1 MATQS
6 LYRRYRPRRFSE
18 LKGQDHIV
26 RALRDAVRAGREGQA
41 YLFSGP
47 RGTGKTTTA
56 RILAKVLNCTDPVDG
71 EPCCACE
78 SCLAVEAGNSYDVFE
93 LDAAS
98 NNSVDDV
105 RSLIDKVSL
114 GTPGRHKVYIL
125 DEVHMLGP
133 GASAAL
139 LKVLEEP
146 PSHVVFVLAT
156 TDPQRLKDTIRSRT
170 QHLQFHLL
178 PSDTLADH
186 VRWVA
191 DDAGIELD
199 EDMLDAALDRGGGSA
214 RDTLS
219 ALELLASTGGE
230 DSERIDL
237 GEFTTAVANRDAG
250 QALAAVAHAVNA
262 GHDPRTL
269 CEHLLRHLRD
279 LFLSLM
285 APELVQAR
293 ADRIDELATT
303 AREMGAADVV
313 RTMERLGTAL
323 VEMRFAPDPRIMLEV
338 ALVQLTHDAT
348 GDDTSALASRLDR
361 LEKAVAAGAT
371 AAAAPAPA
379 PAPRDPA
386 TGRAVVGGR
395 ARRGDASGS
404 IPRPNAEAAA
414 PADAPAPAA
423 APEPAPAADTP
434 APAADAPAAAPTAAA
449 PAGPIDA
456 HRFAEIW
463 DDAVKP
469 ALRPIVRALYSP
481 CDVASISTDGGAATL
496 VMSAPTPAHAEKC
509 TQHIEAVTAAVSAAL
524 GMPAAV
530 SITGAAAP
538 PASSASGGSTVGA
551 AAAAT
556 AIEEEVIDPDEL
568 TNAPSVPA
576 ASPED
581 AVADIFPNTRIV
593 TTDE

>member
-237 GEFTTAVANRDAG
+237 AEFTTAVANRDAG

-449 PAGPIDA
+449 PVGPIDA

-538 PASSASGGSTVGA
+538 PAPSASGGSTAGA

-568 TNAPSVPA
+568 TNAPSAPA

>member
-56 RILAKVLNCTDPVDG
+56 RILAKVLNCTEPVDG

-449 PAGPIDA
+449 PVGPIDA

-538 PASSASGGSTVGA
+538 PAPSASGGSTAGA

>member
-449 PAGPIDA
+449 PVGPIDA

-538 PASSASGGSTVGA
+538 PAPSASGGSTAGA

>member
-1 MATQS
+1 
-6 LYRRYRPRRFSE
+6 
-18 LKGQDHIV
+18 
-26 RALRDAVRAGREGQA
+26 
-41 YLFSGP
+41 
-47 RGTGKTTTA
+47 
-56 RILAKVLNCTDPVDG
+56 
-71 EPCCACE
+71 
-78 SCLAVEAGNSYDVFE
+78 
-93 LDAAS
+93 
-98 NNSVDDV
+98 
-105 RSLIDKVSL
+105 
-114 GTPGRHKVYIL
+114 
-125 DEVHMLGP
+125 
-133 GASAAL
+133 
-139 LKVLEEP
+139 
-146 PSHVVFVLAT
+146 
-156 TDPQRLKDTIRSRT
+156 
-170 QHLQFHLL
+170 
-178 PSDTLADH
+178 
-186 VRWVA
+186 
-191 DDAGIELD
+191 
-199 EDMLDAALDRGGGSA
+199 
-214 RDTLS
+214 
-219 ALELLASTGGE
+219 
-230 DSERIDL
+230 
-237 GEFTTAVANRDAG
+237 
-250 QALAAVAHAVNA
+250 
-262 GHDPRTL
+262 
-269 CEHLLRHLRD
+269 
-279 LFLSLM
+279 
-285 APELVQAR
+285 
-293 ADRIDELATT
+293 
-303 AREMGAADVV
+303 MGAADVV

-404 IPRPNAEAAA
+404 IPRPTAEAAA
-414 PADAPAPAA
+414 RADAPAPAA
-423 APEPAPAADTP
+423 APSNATAPEPAPVADTP
-434 APAADAPAAAPTAAA
+434 APAADAPAPAPATAAPV
-449 PAGPIDA
+449 GPIDA

-496 VMSAPTPAHAEKC
+496 VMSAPTPAHADKC
-509 TQHIEAVTAAVSAAL
+509 TQHIDAVTAAVSAAL
-524 GMPAAV
+524 GMPATV
-530 SITGAAAP
+530 SITGAGTASPAP
-538 PASSASGGSTVGA
+538 SASGGSTAGA

>member
-538 PASSASGGSTVGA
+538 PAPSASGGSTAGA